1 MSNFRR
7 FRHSKP
13 TVRTITVKYA
23 GKCMCCGGL
32 IEAGRIADY
41 YPVGTIAGVH
51 EAKIAHLKAV
61 DGDSKACYAEG
72 LKQQR
77 DREFVDIDR
86 QWEDDCKDRCGL

>member
-1 MSNFRR
+1 
-7 FRHSKP
+7 
-13 TVRTITVKYA
+13 
-23 GKCMCCGGL
+23 MCCGGL